1 MTRPPP
7 SGQTAP
13 QSLRLEQ
20 VSKAYAGV
28 PAVQPM
34 TLEIAKGELLAL
46 LGPSGCGKTTT
57 LRMVAGFEM
66 PDTGSVLIGGRDVTE
81 LAPEHRGIGMVFQSY
96 ALFPHMTVG
105 ENLAFGLRMQRLP
118 RAEIAS
124 RVVAILETVRL
135 GGFAN
140 RYASQLSGGQQQRV
154 ALARSIVTN
163 PAILLLDEPLGA
175 LDKNLREGMQFELHQ
190 LQRSLGITSVLVT
203 HDQEEALTMADR
215 VAVMSAGR
223 ILQIGP
229 PTEVYNR
236 PRNRFVAEFLGTANI
251 FAARRDGAG
260 CVLEVGSAKLPCPL
274 AAPGARE
281 KFLVAIRPESVR
293 FTPPGSG
300 GVAMRVV
307 GHVFRGSYHAF
318 ELAAEGLETRVF
330 AYRAAA
336 EGWETALV
344 EGDPVEVSWH
354 DGAVVP
360 LDDEA

>member
-1 MTRPPP
+1 M
-7 SGQTAP
+7 
-13 QSLRLEQ
+13 
-20 VSKAYAGV
+20 
-28 PAVQPM
+28 
-34 TLEIAKGELLAL
+34 
-46 LGPSGCGKTTT
+46 
-57 LRMVAGFEM
+57 
-66 PDTGSVLIGGRDVTE
+66 
-81 LAPEHRGIGMVFQSY
+81 
-96 ALFPHMTVG
+96 
-105 ENLAFGLRMQRLP
+105 
-118 RAEIAS
+118 
-124 RVVAILETVRL
+124 
-135 GGFAN
+135 
-140 RYASQLSGGQQQRV
+140 
-154 ALARSIVTN
+154 
-163 PAILLLDEPLGA
+163 
-175 LDKNLREGMQFELHQ
+175 
-190 LQRSLGITSVLVT
+190 
-203 HDQEEALTMADR
+203 TMATRIGVMDR
-215 VAVMSAGR
+215 GTLAQVGTPA
-223 ILQIGP
+223 
-229 PTEVYNR
+229 EVYEYPNS
-236 PRNRFVAEFLGTANI
+236 RFVAEFLGTANI

-336 EGWETALV
+336 EGWETALA